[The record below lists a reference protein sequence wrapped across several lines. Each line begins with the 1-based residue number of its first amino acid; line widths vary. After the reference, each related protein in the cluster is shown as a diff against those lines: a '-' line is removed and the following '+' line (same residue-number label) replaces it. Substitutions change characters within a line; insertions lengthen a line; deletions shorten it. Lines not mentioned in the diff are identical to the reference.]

1 MLEAEVWVAVAFVIL
16 IGLMLYLGVHK
27 TVLNA
32 LDTRQARIKT
42 ELDEAKRL
50 RDEAQSLLEAYQQK
64 RREAET
70 EAEAILAGARA
81 EAERIAQESAAKLEE
96 FIARRTKMAETKIAQ
111 AEVQALAD
119 VRAAAADAA
128 VAAAEKILV
137 QSARNNVADTLIAK
151 GIDEVKKKLN

>member
-16 IGLMLYLGVHK
+16 MALMYYLRVHV
-27 TVLNA
+27 TVLNT
-32 LDTRQARIKT
+32 LDQRQARIKA

-81 EAERIAQESAAKLEE
+81 EAERIAQEAAAKLEE
-96 FIARRTKMAETKIAQ
+96 FIARRTRMAETKIAQ

-128 VAAAEKILV
+128 VSAAEKILV

>member
-1 MLEAEVWVAVAFVIL
+1 MFEAEFWVAAAFVIFVG
-16 IGLMLYLGVHK
+16 ILYYFRVH
-27 TVLNA
+27 VALFNA
-32 LDTRQARIKT
+32 LDTRQNRIKA
-42 ELDEAKRL
+42 ELDEVKRL
-50 RDEAQSLLEAYQQK
+50 RDEAQSLLEAYQQR

-81 EAERIAQESAAKLEE
+81 EAERIAQEAAAKLEE
-96 FIARRTKMAETKIAQ
+96 FIARRTRMAETKIAQ

-128 VAAAEKILV
+128 VSAAEKILV
-137 QSARNNVADTLIAK
+137 QSARANVADVLIAK

>member
-1 MLEAEVWVAVAFVIL
+1 MEAEVWVAVAFVIL
-16 IGLMLYLGVHK
+16 IAIMIYVGVPS
-27 TVLNA
+27 TVTKS
-32 LDTRQARIKT
+32 LDARQARIKA
-42 ELDEAKRL
+42 ELEDAKRL
-50 RDEAQSLLEAYQQK
+50 RDEAQSLLEAYQRK
-64 RREAET
+64 RQEAEQ
-70 EAEAILAGARA
+70 EAEGILAGARA

-137 QSARNNVADTLIAK
+137 QSARNNVADSLISK

>member
-1 MLEAEVWVAVAFVIL
+1 MFEAEFWVAAAFVIFVG
-16 IGLMLYLGVHK
+16 ILYYFRVHEA
-27 TVLNA
+27 LFGA
-32 LDTRQARIKT
+32 LDQRQARIKT

-81 EAERIAQESAAKLEE
+81 EAERIAQEAAAKLEE